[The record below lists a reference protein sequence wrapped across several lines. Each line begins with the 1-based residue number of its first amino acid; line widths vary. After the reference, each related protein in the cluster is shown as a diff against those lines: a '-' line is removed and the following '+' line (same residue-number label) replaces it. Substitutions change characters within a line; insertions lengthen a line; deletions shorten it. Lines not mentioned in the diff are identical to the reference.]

1 MAKFPGL
8 FPFLGYFPNYFPNYL
23 PNLAK
28 GIFSCLIGSDNS
40 SIHMAVSREIPP
52 FEPTTRNTQTTRKS
66 DVIRDP
72 EPLLRAASDTA
83 RACDPSR
90 SQIRSTREPK
100 KAIPASRDVNLR
112 EPAPWPSSRD
122 CEIPGGF
129 PNFQPLPGTGGYGF
143 LTRESGSSAI
153 RFCFTPTRSLP
164 PSWSPRP
171 GISASLESSASYRSR
186 AVSLHL
192 CFLRAERSRS
202 TRAERSL
209 AVRPRADS
217 NFPLAAHLT
226 PAGSREGR
234 P

>member
-1 MAKFPGL
+1 
-8 FPFLGYFPNYFPNYL
+8 
-23 PNLAK
+23 
-28 GIFSCLIGSDNS
+28 
-40 SIHMAVSREIPP
+40 MAVSLEIPP
-52 FEPTTRNTQTTRKS
+52 FAPRYFNPDGIRRPRKS
-66 DVIRDP
+66 DVSGDP

-122 CEIPGGF
+122 CEIPGQILVR
-129 PNFQPLPGTGGYGF
+129 PSNRCRGYGF
-143 LTRESGSSAI
+143 LTRESGSGAI
-153 RFCFTPTRSLP
+153 RFCFFPTRPLP

-192 CFLRAERSRS
+192 CVLRAERSRS
-202 TRAERSL
+202 TRAARSL
-209 AVRPRADS
+209 AFRPHADS
-217 NFPLAAHLT
+217 NFSPPPAAHLIIAGT
-226 PAGSREGR
+226 P
-234 P
+234 